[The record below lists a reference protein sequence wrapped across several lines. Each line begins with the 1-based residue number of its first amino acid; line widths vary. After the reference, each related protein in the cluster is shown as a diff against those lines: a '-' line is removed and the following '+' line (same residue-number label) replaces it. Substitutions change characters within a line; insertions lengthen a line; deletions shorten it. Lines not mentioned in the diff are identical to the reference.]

1 MRFKSQIVA
10 LPLVVCLLVV
20 PALAAPAT
28 IAHETQHAH
37 HKATTHASALCSW
50 FCGAGQV
57 LNHFNSD
64 FVHVI
69 SLLTVVD
76 IESTGWVDAVA
87 VILLPSRG
95 PPSLLSLIA

>member
-1 MRFKSQIVA
+1 MRFKSQIIA
-10 LPLVVCLLVV
+10 LPLVLCLLLV

-28 IAHETQHAH
+28 VAHETQHTH

-57 LNHFNSD
+57 LNLLDSD

-87 VILLPSRG
+87 VTLLPSRG
-95 PPSLLSLIA
+95 PPSLSPFIG

>member
-10 LPLVVCLLVV
+10 LPLVLCLWLV
-20 PALAAPAT
+20 PALASPAT
-28 IAHETQHAH
+28 VVHETQHAH

-50 FCGAGQV
+50 VCGAGQV
-57 LNHFNSD
+57 LNLLDSD

-69 SLLTVVD
+69 SLLTVVA
-76 IESTGWVDAVA
+76 ITSTGWVDAVVA
-87 VILLPSRG
+87 ILLPSRG